1 LHFDRQCVIISM
13 DEVNEFVIN
22 INRKVE
28 RLIQLYNSVLAE
40 NETLKNSLKEYN
52 ITIENQKK
60 IIDEFKNKRSNLVL
74 AELVK
79 QTEGNSDVK
88 KRIDEMVREID
99 KCIGLLNK

>member
-1 LHFDRQCVIISM
+1 M
-13 DEVNEFVIN
+13 DDINEFVNN

-28 RLIQLYNSVLAE
+28 RLLQAYHSLLSEKEELN
-40 NETLKNSLKEYN
+40 NTLKESL

-60 IIDEFKNKRSNLVL
+60 IIEELKNKRSNLVL

-79 QTEGNSDVK
+79 QTEGKSDVK